1 MIRIPSALQRRSNL
15 YPHYSFGNVE
25 IVKILVTAVC
35 SKVKNLS
42 LILQPGLSRTETA
55 LILLMTI
62 PLRLHAA
69 FSQSGLCLW
78 LGSMLCLHLTAFRL
92 DTTLFAI
99 NLKMLPKYTQQM
111 DNPWSPHREVNPML
125 TISLCPKEFIN
136 RVFQIKI
143 H

>member
-1 MIRIPSALQRRSNL
+1 M
-15 YPHYSFGNVE
+15 
-25 IVKILVTAVC
+25 VKILVTAVC

-69 FSQSGLCLW
+69 FSQSGLGLW

-92 DTTLFAI
+92 IPCLHQSEDAA
-99 NLKMLPKYTQQM
+99 
-111 DNPWSPHREVNPML
+111 EVHPANG
-125 TISLCPKEFIN
+125 
-136 RVFQIKI
+136 
-143 H
+143 